1 MTSVFMRFL
10 HEKNRAILSEM
21 VRTDF
26 KVRYQGSALGYLWS
40 LLKPLAIF
48 SIMYIVF
55 TVVWPV
61 AKGVP
66 HYEVYLLLG
75 IMLWN
80 FFTEA
85 TVLGASSIVSHGS
98 LIRKINIP
106 RYLIVIASTV
116 SALINLGLSLV
127 VVFVF
132 ALLSRVRFDWHL
144 LTLIPVLL
152 ELFIFTLGVAFLL
165 ATLYTKFRD
174 VAYIWEILLQTGMYG
189 SAIIFPLVSVSPSL
203 QKWFFLNPM
212 VQIIQDARYALLHSP
227 EVLTIWSSNAGPRL
241 TIFPFAVIVSIC
253 IVGSVYFKKKSKYFA
268 ENV

>member
-1 MTSVFMRFL
+1 MRFL

-132 ALLSRVRFDWHL
+132 ALLSRVQFDWHL

-165 ATLYTKFRD
+165 ATLYVKFRD
-174 VAYIWEILLQTGMYG
+174 ISYIWEILLQAGMYG

-241 TIFPFAVIVSIC
+241 TIFPFAVITSIC

>member
-1 MTSVFMRFL
+1 MRFL
-10 HEKNRAILSEM
+10 NEKNRTILSEM

-55 TVVWPV
+55 TVIWPV

-85 TVLGASSIVSHGS
+85 TVMGASSIVSHGS

-106 RYLIVIASTV
+106 RYLIVIASAV
-116 SALINLGLSLV
+116 SALINLGLSLIV
-127 VVFVF
+127 VLVF
-132 ALLSRVRFDWHL
+132 ALASKVPFDGHL

-152 ELFIFTLGVAFLL
+152 E
-165 ATLYTKFRD
+165 
-174 VAYIWEILLQTGMYG
+174 
-189 SAIIFPLVSVSPSL
+189 
-203 QKWFFLNPM
+203 
-212 VQIIQDARYALLHSP
+212 
-227 EVLTIWSSNAGPRL
+227 
-241 TIFPFAVIVSIC
+241 
-253 IVGSVYFKKKSKYFA
+253 
-268 ENV
+268 

>member
-1 MTSVFMRFL
+1 MRFL

-132 ALLSRVRFDWHL
+132 ALLSRVQFDWHL

-165 ATLYTKFRD
+165 ATLYVKFRD
-174 VAYIWEILLQTGMYG
+174 ISYIWEILLQAGMYG

-227 EVLTIWSSNAGPRL
+227 EVLTIWSSNAGLRL
-241 TIFPFAVIVSIC
+241 TIFPFTVIVSIC
-253 IVGSVYFKKKSKYFA
+253 IIGSVYFKKKSKYFA

>member
-1 MTSVFMRFL
+1 MRFL

-132 ALLSRVRFDWHL
+132 ALLSRVQFDWHL

-165 ATLYTKFRD
+165 ATLYVKFRD
-174 VAYIWEILLQTGMYG
+174 ISYIWEILLQAGMYG

-203 QKWFFLNPM
+203 QKWFFL
-212 VQIIQDARYALLHSP
+212 
-227 EVLTIWSSNAGPRL
+227 
-241 TIFPFAVIVSIC
+241 
-253 IVGSVYFKKKSKYFA
+253 K
-268 ENV
+268 